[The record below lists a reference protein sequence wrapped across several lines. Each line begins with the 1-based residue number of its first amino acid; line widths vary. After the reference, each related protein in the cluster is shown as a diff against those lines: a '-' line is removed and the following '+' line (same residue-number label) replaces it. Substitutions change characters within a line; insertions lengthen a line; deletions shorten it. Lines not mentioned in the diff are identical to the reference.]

1 MIAMPFFGFLSDIF
15 NRTKVIIA
23 SSVAI
28 LFLVIPVLLLMS
40 GDSVFWHLIA
50 LTMLGILA
58 GSISGVSYLFVI
70 SLFKPEERFSGVAF
84 SYNFGIAVF
93 GGTSAIISRY
103 LVERTGLFYAP
114 GFYIIITTSMFLIAL
129 FSIINVKEK

>member
-1 MIAMPFFGFLSDIF
+1 MLSMPFFGFISDIF

-23 SSVAI
+23 SSFAI
-28 LFLVIPVLLLMS
+28 LFLVIPVLLMMS
-40 GDSVFWHLIA
+40 GDTTIQHLVA
-50 LTMLGILA
+50 LTFLGILA

-84 SYNFGIAVF
+84 SYNFGIALF

-114 GFYIIITTSMFLIAL
+114 GFYIILTTAMFLIAL
-129 FSIINVKEK
+129 FSITNVKEK